1 MTVLL
6 LAVAVP
12 GLLAIAWLGGRRVQ
26 STPLARSL
34 ALARG
39 TDNRGIALQTVI
51 IIVVLLAIAG
61 AVAGVLLARGG
72 EAVGELEDREVEVD
86 LGDIENET
94 LCEELGGTWT
104 AATTTCA

>member
-39 TDNRGIALQTVI
+39 ADTRGIALQTVI

-61 AVAGVLLARGG
+61 AVAASTALQREPKSPPELASSLMSPLPVSRLRRSVRASRYGRPG
-72 EAVGELEDREVEVD
+72 AR
-86 LGDIENET
+86 
-94 LCEELGGTWT
+94 
-104 AATTTCA
+104 